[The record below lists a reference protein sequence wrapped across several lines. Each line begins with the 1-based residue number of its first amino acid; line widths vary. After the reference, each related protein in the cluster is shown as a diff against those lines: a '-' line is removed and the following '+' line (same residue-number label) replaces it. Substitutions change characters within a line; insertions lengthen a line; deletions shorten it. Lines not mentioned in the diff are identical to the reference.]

1 MFLKEKFEDGKFIKM
16 KARLVADGRMQ
27 DRTVYMDFSS
37 PTAKTRSVRT
47 CLKLAATSAGRFFVL
62 IWMKARRS
70 SCFSMK

>member
-27 DRTVYMDFSS
+27 DRTVYTDFSS

-47 CLKLAATSAGRFFVL
+47 CLKLAAVEDWDLLFFVL
-62 IWMKARRS
+62 TWMKARRS
-70 SCFSMK
+70 SCFS